1 MVLVVFGKVPLGHS
15 LLFPMILS
23 DLVVFDGFGGFA
35 CFGGFG
41 GFGGFPQY
49 SEGALH
55 YFL

>member
-1 MVLVVFGKVPLGHS
+1 
-15 LLFPMILS
+15 MILS

-41 GFGGFPQY
+41 GFGGFPQN
-49 SEGALH
+49 SEGSLH

>member
-1 MVLVVFGKVPLGHS
+1 
-15 LLFPMILS
+15 
-23 DLVVFDGFGGFA
+23 VVFDCFGGFA

>member
-1 MVLVVFGKVPLGHS
+1 
-15 LLFPMILS
+15 
-23 DLVVFDGFGGFA
+23 VVFDCFGGFGGFA
-35 CFGGFG
+35 CFG